1 MLINVFS
8 VATRDKKLSW
18 AVRAALLE
26 TLFQSKLALFI
37 GAISGAAMVGV
48 VVNSDPS
55 PWLIACGVLLVLSGM
70 ARVVSFGMFK
80 PGPTIANKWEVIYH
94 AGAWAYAGFMG
105 QFTFLTLLISSN
117 PFSHLITAATSTGYA
132 AAAASRNTGQ
142 PIIAVGLL
150 LLCTV
155 PFSIALL
162 VHPSIPH
169 ILLAVTNILFTLVV
183 IDITLQ
189 TYKTVLT
196 AFVDREEKKRL
207 TEVYEKLSKTD
218 PLTGIDNRVTLKV
231 NLDALLKAGESTV
244 AVLWLDLDRFKQI
257 NDTLGHA
264 AGDVVLHAVAA
275 RLKKLAGEQGKI
287 ARFGGDEFII
297 IVPVAGA
304 EAALA
309 LGEEIRRT
317 ISEPETTDGMTI
329 DFSASI
335 GISISTV
342 DEQSADDLLR
352 HADVALYE
360 AKAKGRNCVV
370 IFDPE
375 MEERLLKNK
384 QIENDLKRAILN
396 DELELYFQPIVDLRS
411 GRVKSFEA
419 LLRWHHPVHGGI
431 PPGLFIPI
439 AEGTG
444 QIDAITEWVLDR
456 ACAAAAKWPDDIS
469 VCINISPPLLKT
481 RKLPP
486 MVLEALL
493 KHSLQPRRL
502 ELEIT
507 ETALVED
514 NPNVRIV
521 LDGFQKLGIRLS
533 LDDFGTGFSSLSYL
547 CRYRFDVIKIDRS
560 FTADVY
566 RSGEARAVVQAI
578 STLADSLDL
587 TVVAEGIETKQQLDY
602 IRSQGCGEGQGYYF
616 ARPMP
621 YKEVADY
628 LAKPDYDFDN
638 IEEVNQRLRQ
648 ISDGTVR
655 RAAPVRRRAG
665 ASS

>member
-1 MLINVFS
+1 VLLNVFR
-8 VATRDKKLSW
+8 VATRDEELRKAVRSALLDALYASKLS
-18 AVRAALLE
+18 LIIG
-26 TLFQSKLALFI
+26 LFI
-37 GAISGAAMVGV
+37 GTSMVAIVCY
-48 VVNSDPS
+48 DTPS
-55 PWLIACGVLLVLSGM
+55 PWLIVCAVMLSLTGLG
-70 ARVVSFGMFK
+70 RVVTFGMFK
-80 PGPTIANKWEVIYH
+80 PGSGVHSKWDILYH
-94 AGAWAYAGFMG
+94 GGAWLYAGLMG
-105 QFTFLTLLISSN
+105 QFTFLTILLTSNSSL
-117 PFSHLITAATSTGYA
+117 HMLTAVTSTGYA
-132 AAAASRNTGQ
+132 AGAASRNTGR
-142 PIIAVGLL
+142 PLIAIGLL
-150 LLCTV
+150 FLCSL
-155 PFSIALL
+155 PMSIALL
-162 VHPSIPH
+162 IKWSFLNLLLSITN
-169 ILLAVTNILFTLVV
+169 LLFIMVV

-196 AFVDREEKKRL
+196 AFIDREEKLRL
-207 TEVYEKLSKTD
+207 TTVYEKLSKTD
-218 PLTGIDNRVTLKV
+218 PLTGIDNRVTLKA
-231 NLDALLKAGESTV
+231 NLDALLRSGKTTV

-287 ARFGGDEFII
+287 ARFGGDEFIVV
-297 IVPVAGA
+297 VPVAGA

-309 LGEEIRRT
+309 FGEEVRRT
-317 ISEPETTDGMTI
+317 ISQPEASDGTTI

-335 GISISTV
+335 GLSISTPGQ
-342 DEQSADDLLR
+342 QSADDLLR

-384 QIENDLKRAILN
+384 QIENDLKRAIPN
-396 DELELYFQPIVDLRS
+396 GELELYFQPIVDLKS
-411 GRVKSFEA
+411 GHVASFEA

-439 AEGTG
+439 AEATG
-444 QIDAITEWVLDR
+444 QIDAITEWVLDA
-456 ACAAAAKWPDDIS
+456 ACAAAAKWPEDIS
-469 VCINISPPLLKT
+469 VCVNISPPLLKA

-493 KHSLQPRRL
+493 KHGLQPRRL

-507 ETALVED
+507 ESVLVED
-514 NPNVRIV
+514 NPNVRVV

-560 FTADVY
+560 FTSDVY
-566 RSGEARAVVQAI
+566 RSSEARAVVQAI

-587 TVVAEGIETKQQLDY
+587 TVVAEGIETQQQLDY
-602 IRSQGCGEGQGYYF
+602 IRSQGCAEGQGYYF

-621 YKEVADY
+621 LGDVKDF
-628 LAKPDYDFDN
+628 LARPDFDFDN
-638 IEEVNQRLRQ
+638 VDAAAERVRL
-648 ISDGTVR
+648 ISDASAMNVPAR
-655 RAAPVRRRAG
+655 RQAG
-665 ASS
+665 ASF

>member
-1 MLINVFS
+1 MLLNVFRI
-8 VATRDKKLSW
+8 ATRDEELRKAVRSALLDALYASKLS
-18 AVRAALLE
+18 LIIG
-26 TLFQSKLALFI
+26 LFI
-37 GAISGAAMVGV
+37 GTSMVTIVAYGC
-48 VVNSDPS
+48 PS
-55 PWLIACGVLLVLSGM
+55 PWLIGCAILLSLTGL
-70 ARVVSFGMFK
+70 ARVVTFGMFQ
-80 PGPTIANKWEVIYH
+80 PGSGVHNKWDILYH
-94 AGAWAYAGFMG
+94 AGAWIYAALIG
-105 QFTFLTLLISSN
+105 QFTFLTILLSDNAS
-117 PFSHLITAATSTGYA
+117 FHMLTAVTSTGYA
-132 AAAASRNTGQ
+132 AGAAARNTGR
-142 PIIAVGLL
+142 PEIAIGLL
-150 LLCTV
+150 LLCSL
-155 PFSIALL
+155 PLSIALL
-162 VHPSIPH
+162 IDPTILN
-169 ILLAVTNILFTLVV
+169 ILLSVTNIMFIMVV

-196 AFVDREEKKRL
+196 AFIDREEKRRL
-207 TEVYEKLSKTD
+207 TAVYEKLSKTD
-218 PLTGIDNRVTLKV
+218 PLTGIDNRVTLKA
-231 NLDALLKAGESTV
+231 NLDALLRTGNTTV

-275 RLKKLAGEQGKI
+275 RLKKLAGERGKI
-287 ARFGGDEFII
+287 ARFGGDEFIVV
-297 IVPVAGA
+297 VPVAGA

-309 LGEEIRRT
+309 FGEEVRRT
-317 ISEPETTDGMTI
+317 ICEPEASDGLSI

-335 GISISTV
+335 GLSISTAGQ
-342 DEQSADDLLR
+342 QSADDLLR

-384 QIENDLKRAILN
+384 QIENDLKRAIPN
-396 DELELYFQPIVDLRS
+396 GELELYFQPIVDLKT
-411 GRVKSFEA
+411 GRINSFEA

-439 AEGTG
+439 AEATN
-444 QIDAITEWVLDR
+444 QIDVITEWVLDS
-456 ACAAAAKWPDDIS
+456 ACAAAAKWPDDVS
-469 VCINISPPLLKT
+469 VCVNISPPLLKT

-493 KHSLQPRRL
+493 KHGLQPRRL

-507 ETALVED
+507 ESVLVED
-514 NPNVRIV
+514 NPNVRVV

-560 FTADVY
+560 FTSDVY
-566 RSGEARAVVQAI
+566 RSSEARAVVQAI

-587 TVVAEGIETKQQLDY
+587 TVVAEGIETQQQLDY
-602 IRSQGCGEGQGYYF
+602 IRSQGCADGQGYYF

-621 YKEVADY
+621 LGDIPAF
-628 LAKPDYDFDN
+628 LARPPFDFDN
-638 IEEVNQRLRQ
+638 IDAAAERVRL
-648 ISDGTVR
+648 ISDSSVID
-655 RAAPVRRRAG
+655 APVRRKAG

>member
-1 MLINVFS
+1 MLLNVFR
-8 VATRDKKLSW
+8 VATRDEELRK

-26 TLFQSKLALFI
+26 TLFQSKLALVI
-37 GAISGAAMVGV
+37 GALSGAAMAGV
-48 VVNSDPS
+48 VSYYDPS
-55 PWLIACGVLLVLSGM
+55 PWLIGCGILLTITGL
-70 ARVVSFGMFK
+70 ARAVSFGMFR
-80 PGPTIANKWEVIYH
+80 PGATVANRWEVIYH
-94 AGAWAYAGFMG
+94 AGAWVYAALMG
-105 QFTFLTLLISSN
+105 QFTFLTLLISNDTS
-117 PFSHLITAATSTGYA
+117 SHLMAAATSTGYA
-132 AAAASRNTGQ
+132 AAAASRNTGR
-142 PIIAVGLL
+142 PVIAVGLL
-150 LLCTV
+150 LLCTL

-162 VHPSIPH
+162 IEPSLPH
-169 ILLAVTNILFTLVV
+169 VLLSIINILFTLVV

-196 AFVDREEKKRL
+196 AFIDREEKLRL
-207 TEVYEKLSKTD
+207 TAVYEKLSKTD
-218 PLTGIDNRVTLKV
+218 PLTGIDNRVTLKT
-231 NLDALLKAGESTV
+231 NLETLLKNGNSAI

-275 RLKKLAGEQGKI
+275 RLRKLAGEKGML
-287 ARFGGDEFII
+287 ARFGGDEFIVV
-297 IVPVAGA
+297 VPVAGA

-309 LGEEIRRT
+309 FGDEVRRT
-317 ISEPETTDGMTI
+317 ISEPESSNGASI

-335 GISISTV
+335 GLSISSPGQ
-342 DEQSADDLLR
+342 QSADELLR

-384 QIENDLKRAILN
+384 QIENDLKRAIPN
-396 DELELYFQPIVDLRS
+396 GELELYYQPIVDLKS
-411 GRVKSFEA
+411 GHVKSFEA

-439 AEGTG
+439 AEATH
-444 QIDAITEWVLDR
+444 QIDAITEWVLNE
-456 ACAAAAKWPDDIS
+456 ACAAAAKWPEDIS
-469 VCINISPPLLKT
+469 VCINISPPLLKA
-481 RKLPP
+481 RRLPP

-493 KHSLQPRRL
+493 KHGLQPRRL

-514 NPNVRIV
+514 NQNVRIV

-547 CRYRFDVIKIDRS
+547 CRYHFDVIKIDRS
-560 FTADVY
+560 FTSDVY

-578 STLADSLDL
+578 STLAQSLDL
-587 TVVAEGIETKQQLDY
+587 TVVAEGIETAQQLDY
-602 IRSQGCGEGQGYYF
+602 IRSQGCAEGQGYYF

-621 YKEVADY
+621 LPEVAAF
-628 LAKPDYDFDN
+628 LSQTPFDIVALTKN
-638 IEEVNQRLRQ
+638 PERIRQ
-648 ISDGTVR
+648 IPD
-655 RAAPVRRRAG
+655 APAMHAPVRRQAG

>member
-1 MLINVFS
+1 MLLNVFRI
-8 VATRDKKLSW
+8 ATRDEELRKAVRSALLDALYASKLS
-18 AVRAALLE
+18 LIIG
-26 TLFQSKLALFI
+26 LFI
-37 GAISGAAMVGV
+37 GTSMVTIV
-48 VVNSDPS
+48 AYDCPS
-55 PWLIACGVLLVLSGM
+55 PWLIGCAILLSLTGLG
-70 ARVVSFGMFK
+70 RVVTFGMFQ
-80 PGPTIANKWEVIYH
+80 PGSGVHNKWDVLYH
-94 AGAWAYAGFMG
+94 AGAWIYAALIG
-105 QFTFLTLLISSN
+105 QFTFLTILISDNAS
-117 PFSHLITAATSTGYA
+117 FHMLTAVTSTGYA
-132 AAAASRNTGQ
+132 AGAASRNTGR
-142 PIIAVGLL
+142 PEIAIGLL
-150 LLCTV
+150 LLCSLPLSV
-155 PFSIALL
+155 ALL
-162 VHPSIPH
+162 VEPTILN
-169 ILLAVTNILFTLVV
+169 ILLSVTNLMFILVV

-196 AFVDREEKKRL
+196 AFIDREEKRRL
-207 TEVYEKLSKTD
+207 TAVYEKLSKTD
-218 PLTGIDNRVTLKV
+218 PLTGIDNRVTLKA
-231 NLDALLKAGESTV
+231 NLDALLRSGTTTV

-275 RLKKLAGEQGKI
+275 RLKKLSGEQGKI
-287 ARFGGDEFII
+287 ARFGGDEFIVV
-297 IVPVAGA
+297 VPVAGA

-309 LGEEIRRT
+309 FGEEVRRT
-317 ISEPETTDGMTI
+317 ICEPEATDSLTI

-335 GISISTV
+335 GLSISTPGQ
-342 DEQSADDLLR
+342 QSADDLLR

-384 QIENDLKRAILN
+384 QIENDLKRAIPN
-396 DELELYFQPIVDLRS
+396 GELELYFQPIIDLKT
-411 GRVKSFEA
+411 GYVNSFEA

-439 AEGTG
+439 AEATN
-444 QIDAITEWVLDR
+444 QIDAITEWVLDS
-456 ACAAAAKWPDDIS
+456 ACAAAAKWPDDVS
-469 VCINISPPLLKT
+469 VCVNISPPLLKT

-493 KHSLQPRRL
+493 KHGLQPRRL

-507 ETALVED
+507 ESVLVED
-514 NPNVRIV
+514 NPNVRVV

-560 FTADVY
+560 FTSDVY
-566 RSGEARAVVQAI
+566 RSSEARAVVQAI

-587 TVVAEGIETKQQLDY
+587 TVVAEGIETQQQLDY
-602 IRSQGCGEGQGYYF
+602 IRSQGCAEGQGYYF
-616 ARPMP
+616 ARPIP
-621 YKEVADY
+621 LGEVDGY
-628 LAKPDYDFDN
+628 LARPPFNFDN
-638 IEEVNQRLRQ
+638 VDAAAERVRL
-648 ISDGTVR
+648 ISDSSVMD
-655 RAAPVRRRAG
+655 APVRRQAG